1 MWPCFLTAPSG
12 SLGCPW
18 PRCQEVNKHR
28 GVGGSLSEPPSP
40 PQPVPAPSLPS
51 AASGR
56 PGCRGRGLGSGPADG
71 AAEPG
76 AGRRGPRGPG
86 GRSSGPGDPMAPPP
100 APLPALTAGATRPGC
115 QKPGSVSFADVAV
128 YFSPEEWGCLRPAQ
142 RALYRDVMRET
153 YGHLGALGEA
163 GSEPPS
169 SFTGVHRGDDGGTRR
184 RCPKQ
189 EGRGAR
195 SSAGSQGTQRD
206 SWGGW
211 ARGAGETQ
219 PRRGPRQ
226 GLGESTA
233 ARAHE
238 SGLGPAHG
246 GAPGPGAQPG
256 LAGPPAAPR
265 VRGLWAPL
273 HLPVAAGQ
281 PPAHALGRAAL
292 PLPRVRHALQEEVRR
307 ERAPVDPPLLLRG
320 PAGPEAWHPGCA
332 SGPGSG

>member
-153 YGHLGALGEA
+153 YGHLGALGGAPNKKEGEPEA
-163 GSEPPS
+163 VPGAKGPRGTPGEDGPGELVKHNPDGALGKASARAPPPAPTKAAWDPR
-169 SFTGVHRGDDGGTRR
+169 TGAPPAPVPSR
-184 RCPKQ
+184 
-189 EGRGAR
+189 
-195 SSAGSQGTQRD
+195 GSQARQRRHACAD
-206 SWGGW
+206 CGRRFTYPSLLVSHQRMHSDERPFPCPECGMRFKRKFAVNAHQWTHRSCSGG
-211 ARGAGETQ
+211 
-219 PRRGPRQ
+219 RRGRRP
-226 GLGESTA
+226 GI
-233 ARAHE
+233 RAV
-238 SGLGPAHG
+238 P
-246 GAPGPGAQPG
+246 Q
-256 LAGPPAAPR
+256 
-265 VRGLWAPL
+265 
-273 HLPVAAGQ
+273 
-281 PPAHALGRAAL
+281 
-292 PLPRVRHALQEEVRR
+292 
-307 ERAPVDPPLLLRG
+307 APVRDDRDPPVLFRHYPDIFEECG
-320 PAGPEAWHPGCA
+320 
-332 SGPGSG
+332 